1 MDILFV
7 LMLAAVVAVLLMY
20 TVQRRQQH
28 RESLRAA
35 VLGSQVELLKAA
47 AADPD
52 LAEVAAGPQLAG
64 DPAAARR
71 HLFLDA
77 QVTVWELHWRL
88 GALSERQLRGHA
100 EALMVQEE
108 GRRYWQRVGAARAA
122 GVGEDAKLRV
132 FTEIFAVAHQA
143 GTAAVAR

>member
-20 TVQRRQQH
+20 CVQRRSQH

-35 VLGSQVELLKAA
+35 VLAAQVELLKAA
-47 AADPD
+47 SGDAD
-52 LAEVAAGPQLAG
+52 LAVAAAGPQLAG
-64 DPAAARR
+64 DPAGARR

-88 GALSERQLRGHA
+88 GALSERQVRAHA
-100 EALMVQEE
+100 EALMAREE
-108 GRRYWQRVGAARAA
+108 GRRFWQRAGATRAA
-122 GVGEDAKLRV
+122 VVGEDDKLRV
-132 FTEIFAVAHQA
+132 FNQIFAVAHQGA
-143 GTAAVAR
+143 TTASAR